1 MIRNPQPATSQPS
14 PEHNLKKYVAKEN
27 AIKIIFKKKETKL
40 IQNCNYLKITKSER
54 NKSSNSTPVIQR

>member
-27 AIKIIFKKKETKL
+27 VIKIIFKKGNKIDPKL
-40 IQNCNYLKITKSER
+40 KLSENHKI
-54 NKSSNSTPVIQR
+54 